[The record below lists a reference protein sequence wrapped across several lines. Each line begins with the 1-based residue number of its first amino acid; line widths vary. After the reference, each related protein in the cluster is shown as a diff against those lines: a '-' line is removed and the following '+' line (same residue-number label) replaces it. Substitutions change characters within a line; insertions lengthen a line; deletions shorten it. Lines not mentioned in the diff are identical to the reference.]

1 MELIVATGT
10 TKSNAAISLAPI
22 VMEGSKGEHLC
33 LLLQI
38 HAHPRDAKVLEEEC
52 KAITRHALFE
62 SDGESWHRLDGA
74 LKELNGLF
82 KGFLASGSVSDIH
95 AVIAF
100 VDREHAI
107 HLSHAGRGEAYLVRH
122 GSASQVTEFT
132 KGKPVP
138 MFVHIAS
145 GELEPSDTIVL
156 ATQRLLRIVTP
167 VQLAQS
173 AARYTQVV
181 QDLATQLEAEREIAA
196 IGCMHMPNIKPL
208 HDVLKGESE
217 TSSPRRPRRGES
229 KFAAASILSTGKRM
243 AQSAGALAMPMLRK
257 AMKSGSGSAGVM
269 GSWKKRFT
277 TLAAD
282 LRHPERKKRAH
293 LLILA
298 GAVALFVI
306 LWLLFQ
312 FTSLSQQSKS
322 RAQLQEIMQQVE
334 DNLKSAES
342 KRLLGD
348 LDAANAILARA
359 EDQAK
364 QVMSSDTGLFRSEA
378 LNLLD
383 KVRAKKEEITNV
395 VRVSPRL
402 VVNLATKNPDIEAL
416 GLIGVA
422 DGEFLVYD
430 RQQTY
435 AVLLSTSEEGRT
447 LTEGDSILRG
457 ASFDRLKSSVFLTSG
472 NGLTE
477 FAGGQSTVMKTDDTA
492 GWPAGR
498 DLETYLRYLYILSN
512 DGKIY
517 KYERLS
523 NRYGPSV
530 QYNVNGD
537 LTNAIDMTI
546 DGAVYVLREGG
557 LVTKLFRG
565 EAQAFDVHGAPTDV
579 LKGATRVVKAP
590 AGHLYFLDPAKKRV
604 VVIADNTPNGDISY
618 VRQYVLEGEQVGTPQ
633 DLYVD
638 TDESHLYVLDG
649 ERLHVIDLR
658 K

>member
-10 TKSNAAISLAPI
+10 TKSNAAISLAPVVLDGI
-22 VMEGSKGEHLC
+22 KGEQAC

-38 HAHPRDAKVLEEEC
+38 HAHPRDAKMLEEEC
-52 KAITRHALFE
+52 VTIVRHALFE

-82 KGFLASGSVSDIH
+82 KGFIASGAVSDIH
-95 AVIAF
+95 AVISF
-100 VDREHAI
+100 VDREQSI

-122 GSASQVTEFT
+122 GAASQVTEFS
-132 KGKPVP
+132 KGKPIP

-145 GELEPSDTIVL
+145 GELEAGDTVLL

-167 VQLAQS
+167 AMLAQM
-173 AARYTQVV
+173 AVRHTQVIEE
-181 QDLATQLEAEREIAA
+181 LTAQLEGEREMAA
-196 IGCMHMPNIKPL
+196 LACLHVPNIKPL
-208 HDVLKGESE
+208 HDMLKPEEES
-217 TSSPRRPRRGES
+217 SSPRRPRRGES
-229 KFAAASILSTGKRM
+229 RLGAASILSTGAGLLK
-243 AQSAGALAMPMLRK
+243 SAGKAVTPMFSRM
-257 AMKSGSGSAGVM
+257 MKQGGSSGMM

-277 TLAAD
+277 SFASD

-298 GAVALFVI
+298 GAVALFIV

-312 FTSLSQQSKS
+312 MTTLSQQSKS
-322 RAQLQEIMQQVE
+322 RAQLQEIMKQVE

-348 LDAANAILARA
+348 MDAANAILARA

-378 LNLLD
+378 LTLLD
-383 KVRAKKEEITNV
+383 KVRTKKEEITNV
-395 VRVSPRL
+395 IRVSPRL
-402 VVNLATKNPDIEAL
+402 VVNLATKNSSISAQ
-416 GLIGVA
+416 GLIGIA

-435 AVLLSTSEEGRT
+435 HVLLSSVEDGRV

-457 ASFDRLKSSVFLTSG
+457 TSFDRLKSSVFLASG
-472 NGLTE
+472 NGLIE
-477 FAGGQSTVMKTDDTA
+477 FLGGQSTVMKTEDTG

-498 DLETYLRYLYILSN
+498 DVEAYLRYLYILST

-537 LTNAIDMTI
+537 LSNALDMTI
-546 DGAVYVLREGG
+546 DQSVYVLKDGG
-557 LVTKLFRG
+557 EVVKLFRG
-565 EAQAFDVHGAPTDV
+565 EAQQFAVHGAPAGV
-579 LKGATRVVKAP
+579 LKGATRVVKP
-590 AGHLYFLDPAKKRV
+590 AGGHLYFMDPEKKRII
-604 VVIADNTPNGDISY
+604 VIADNAPSGDVSY
-618 VRQYVLEGEQVGTPQ
+618 VRQYILEGEQVGTLQ

-638 TDESHLYVLDG
+638 PDESHLYVLD
-649 ERLHVIDLR
+649 EQRLHVLDI
-658 K
+658 KK

>member
-1 MELIVATGT
+1 MELIVATGV
-10 TKSNAAISLAPI
+10 TKSNAAISLAPA
-22 VMEGSKGEHLC
+22 VLDGPKGEQAC

-38 HAHPRDAKVLEEEC
+38 HAHPRDAKSLEEEC
-52 KAITRHALFE
+52 LGIVKHSLFE

-74 LKELNGLF
+74 LKEINGLF
-82 KGFLASGSVSDIH
+82 KGFLASGAVSDIH

-100 VDREHAI
+100 VDRERSI
-107 HLSHAGRGEAYLVRH
+107 HISHAGRGEAYLVRH
-122 GSASQVTEFT
+122 GGASQVTEFT

-145 GELEPSDTIVL
+145 GELESDDTIIMS
-156 ATQRLLRIVTP
+156 TQRVLRIVTP
-167 VQLAQS
+167 VQLAQL
-173 AARYTQVV
+173 AQRHTQVV
-181 QDLATQLEAEREIAA
+181 HDLAAQMEAEREIAA
-196 IGCMHMPNIKPL
+196 MACMHVPNIKPL
-208 HDVLKGESE
+208 HDVLKSES
-217 TSSPRRPRRGES
+217 SDSAPLRRPRRGGS
-229 KFAAASILSTGKRM
+229 RFTAATILSTVTQLARSTTKKVSPIISRMTKGNGGLIGAWQKRLT
-243 AQSAGALAMPMLRK
+243 SLA
-257 AMKSGSGSAGVM
+257 S
-269 GSWKKRFT
+269 
-277 TLAAD
+277 D

-293 LLILA
+293 LLLLA
-298 GAVALFVI
+298 GAVALFVV

-312 FTSLSQQSKS
+312 ATALSQQTKS

-334 DNLKSAES
+334 ENLKSAES

-348 LDAANAILARA
+348 MDAANAILARA

-383 KVRAKKEEITNV
+383 KVRSKKEEITNV

-402 VVNLATKNPDIEAL
+402 VVNLATKNSSIDAH

-422 DGEFLVYD
+422 DGEFLAYD

-435 AVLLSTSEEGRT
+435 HILLSSVEDGRV

-457 ASFDRLKSSVFLTSG
+457 TAFDRLKSAVFLTSG
-472 NGLTE
+472 NGLAE
-477 FAGGQSTVMKTDDTA
+477 LAGGQTTIMKTDDTA

-498 DLETYLRYLYILSN
+498 DVEAYLRYLYILGT
-512 DGKIY
+512 DAKIY
-517 KYERLS
+517 KYERLG

-537 LTNAIDMTI
+537 LTRAIDMTI
-546 DGAVYVLREGG
+546 DQSVYVLKEGG
-557 LVTKLFRG
+557 EVVKLFRG
-565 EAQAFDVHGAPTDV
+565 EAQPFAIHGAPTDV
-579 LKGATRVVKAP
+579 LKDVTRLIKP
-590 AGHLYFLDPAKKRV
+590 AGGNLYFMDPEKKRV
-604 VVIADNTPNGDISY
+604 VVIADNTPSGDVTY
-618 VRQYVLEGEQVGTPQ
+618 VRQYILEGEQVGTLQ

-638 TDESHLYVLDG
+638 PDESHLYVLDSQ
-649 ERLHVIDLR
+649 RLHVLDLR

>member
-1 MELIVATGT
+1 MELIVATGV
-10 TKSNAAISLAPI
+10 TKSNAAISLAPAI
-22 VMEGSKGEHLC
+22 LDGPKGEQAC
-33 LLLQI
+33 LLLQV
-38 HAHPRDAKVLEEEC
+38 HAHPRDAKTLEEEC
-52 KAITRHALFE
+52 LTIVRHALFE

-74 LKELNGLF
+74 LKEINGLF

-100 VDREHAI
+100 VDREKSI
-107 HLSHAGRGEAYLVRH
+107 HISHAGRGEAYLVRH
-122 GSASQVTEFT
+122 GGASQVTEFT

-138 MFVHIAS
+138 MFIHIAS
-145 GELEPSDTIVL
+145 GDLEPDDTIIMS
-156 ATQRLLRIVTP
+156 TQRLLRIVTP
-167 VQLAQS
+167 VQLAQL
-173 AARYTQVV
+173 AGRHTQVV
-181 QDLATQLEAEREIAA
+181 HDLAAQMEAEREIAA
-196 IGCMHMPNIKPL
+196 IACLHVPNIKPL
-208 HDVLKGESE
+208 HDVLKSESSE
-217 TSSPRRPRRGES
+217 SPSQRRPRRGES
-229 KFAAASILSTGKRM
+229 RFAAASILSSTT
-243 AQSAGALAMPMLRK
+243 QFLGATAKKVTPMLAK
-257 AMKSGSGSAGVM
+257 MTKGKGGFMS
-269 GSWKKRFT
+269 SWQKRFT
-277 TLAAD
+277 TLASD

-298 GAVALFVI
+298 GAVALFIV

-312 FTSLSQQSKS
+312 MTTLSQQTKS

-348 LDAANAILARA
+348 MDAANAILARA

-378 LNLLD
+378 LTLLD
-383 KVRAKKEEITNV
+383 KVRTKKEEITNV

-402 VVNLATKNPDIEAL
+402 VVNLATKNADIEAQ

-435 AVLLSTSEEGRT
+435 HVLLSSVEDGRI

-457 ASFDRLKSSVFLTSG
+457 TVFDRLKSSIFLTSG
-472 NGLTE
+472 NGLAE
-477 FAGGQSTVMKTDDTA
+477 YSGGQTTVMKTEDTA

-498 DLETYLRYLYILSN
+498 DAEAYLRYLYILGT
-512 DGKIY
+512 DAKIY

-546 DGAVYVLREGG
+546 DQSVYVLKEGG
-557 LVTKLFRG
+557 EVVKLFRG
-565 EAQAFDVHGAPTDV
+565 ENQPFAIHGAPTDV
-579 LKGATRVVKAP
+579 LKGATRILKAP
-590 AGHLYFLDPAKKRV
+590 GGHLYFIDPDKKRV
-604 VVIADNTPNGDISY
+604 VVIADNTPSGDVSY
-618 VRQYVLEGEQVGTPQ
+618 VRQYILEGEQVGKLQ

-638 TDESHLYVLDG
+638 PDETHLYVLD
-649 ERLHVIDLR
+649 EQRLHVLDLR